1 MKLSQLL
8 DGTGVACPPELDG
21 EIAGIT
27 CDSRRVEPGWAFVC
41 IQGTAQ
47 DGHAYAEKA
56 AQAGAA
62 VVVAQRDV
70 GLPCQLLAASTRRT
84 WALMCANWFGRPA
97 EKLHMVGVTGTN
109 GKTTTTCMLKSVLEA
124 CGHKVGLSV
133 PSRI

>member
-47 DGHAYAEKA
+47 GGHA
-56 AQAGAA
+56 
-62 VVVAQRDV
+62 
-70 GLPCQLLAASTRRT
+70 
-84 WALMCANWFGRPA
+84 
-97 EKLHMVGVTGTN
+97 
-109 GKTTTTCMLKSVLEA
+109 
-124 CGHKVGLSV
+124 
-133 PSRI
+133 

>member
-47 DGHAYAEKA
+47 DGHAYAET
-56 AQAGAA
+56 
-62 VVVAQRDV
+62 VSYTHLT
-70 GLPCQLLAASTRRT
+70 LP
-84 WALMCANWFGRPA
+84 
-97 EKLHMVGVTGTN
+97 TN
-109 GKTTTTCMLKSVLEA
+109 
-124 CGHKVGLSV
+124 
-133 PSRI
+133 SRV